1 VEGAFHGHASKRS
14 DPVAELKTMRQNTTT
29 PADHP
34 VFVAHDGRRAR
45 RLRHAAVVVGVL
57 AALWIVGLGVGM
69 LGFGSLP
76 GVALVKGARKD
87 SRPAQAPAAPA
98 PAAGDRAAGR
108 LLSADMSSIRSDR
121 SGTAGVRRSAN
132 GSSTRHSAR
141 TARRASHAPATTPA
155 ATTPAPVN
163 PAQRTRGWARKGYAA
178 PRGQLRKA
186 APPPPPASSGGRRVG
201 QTNTPPAVSPG
212 QAKKALDPPPPPPP
226 PKKG

>member
-1 VEGAFHGHASKRS
+1 
-14 DPVAELKTMRQNTTT
+14 VAVLKTMRQNTTT

-76 GVALVKGARKD
+76 GVALVKGARED

-98 PAAGDRAAGR
+98 PAAGDRATRR
-108 LLSADMSSIRSDR
+108 LLSAEVSSIRSDR
-121 SGTAGVRRSAN
+121 SVTAGVRRSAN
-132 GSSTRHSAR
+132 GSSTRRSAR
-141 TARRASHAPATTPA
+141 AARRASNAPATTPA
-155 ATTPAPVN
+155 ATPTPVN
-163 PAQRTRGWARKGYAA
+163 PAQRTRGRARKGYAA

-186 APPPPPASSGGRRVG
+186 APPLSPATSGGRRVG

-226 PKKG
+226 PKRG

>member
-1 VEGAFHGHASKRS
+1 
-14 DPVAELKTMRQNTTT
+14 MRQNTTT
-29 PADHP
+29 SADHP
-34 VFVAHDGRRAR
+34 VFVTHDGRRAR
-45 RLRHAAVVVGVL
+45 RLRHVAVVVGVL

-76 GVALVKGARKD
+76 GVALVKGAREH
-87 SRPAQAPAAPA
+87 SRPAPAPAVPA
-98 PAAGDRAAGR
+98 PAAGDRAAR
-108 LLSADMSSIRSDR
+108 RVLSADVSSIRSDR

-132 GSSTRHSAR
+132 GSTTRDSHA
-141 TARRASHAPATTPA
+141 ARRAAHASATTPA
-155 ATTPAPVN
+155 ATPAPVN

-186 APPPPPASSGGRRVG
+186 APPPPPAPSRGRRVG

-226 PKKG
+226 PQKG